1 MKIGK
6 AKLRSIIK
14 EELARVL
21 KEEDDFRTTGSA
33 EDFQKMQNK
42 KKLKRAKMAAPRAV
56 TTVKD
61 MWNFVTDEAGGEQE
75 AIKLIKSATKGV
87 SSNIGQAILK
97 MFKEGEGQIQEG
109 LLDFFTGSTINTL
122 KKMGKKLVRDLGAM
136 ADTEGTR
143 GDGNHDERME
153 FALNKTLEAS
163 GIPDRAQSA
172 IRMLIASV
180 GTL

>member
-6 AKLRSIIK
+6 AKLRSIIQ
-14 EELARVL
+14 EEL
-21 KEEDDFRTTGSA
+21 T
-33 EDFQKMQNK
+33 
-42 KKLKRAKMAAPRAV
+42 RALNEQDNREVKMATQRAV
-56 TTVKD
+56 VTVQD

-75 AIKLIKSATKGV
+75 AIKLLKSATKSV

-122 KKMGKKLVRDLGAM
+122 KKMGEKLVRDLHTM
-136 ADTEGTR
+136 ALTDRPAGG
-143 GDGNHDERME
+143 GDIEARME
-153 FALNKTLEAS
+153 TALNGALKAAN
-163 GIPDRAQSA
+163 IPSRAQSA
-172 IRMLIASV
+172 VRALIASV

>member
-1 MKIGK
+1 MKIAK
-6 AKLRSIIK
+6 AKLRSIIQ
-14 EELARVL
+14 EELTRAL
-21 KEEDDFRTTGSA
+21 NEQG
-33 EDFQKMQNK
+33 NK
-42 KKLKRAKMAAPRAV
+42 DAKAAAQRAV
-56 TTVKD
+56 VTVQD
-61 MWNFVTDEAGGEQE
+61 MWSFVTDEAGGEQE
-75 AIKLIKSATKGV
+75 AIKLLKSATKSVG
-87 SSNIGQAILK
+87 SNIGQAILK